1 MDFLSVL
8 LQQRTRSIGIIIP
21 DVVITEKHTDAP
33 KLRNIRLNSPR
44 MLVPVVRVLVTYQN
58 THSGALLRL

>member
-21 DVVITEKHTDAP
+21 DVVITEK
-33 KLRNIRLNSPR
+33 
-44 MLVPVVRVLVTYQN
+44 
-58 THSGALLRL
+58 TH

>member
-21 DVVITEKHTDAP
+21 DVVITEKHTDA
-33 KLRNIRLNSPR
+33 
-44 MLVPVVRVLVTYQN
+44 
-58 THSGALLRL
+58 LLRL